1 MAMILD
7 QQHAVSMIFICTHAH
22 VKHSFKICL
31 FLILLLSSSSFFS
44 RSSYDLASTQA
55 VVMPSFDVAM
65 LRTFSSASVNCYR
78 RNIVNSVCVCVYV
91 CMYACMCMYVCM
103 YVFTYARMYLCMH
116 NTYDYHVLFNRLFP
130 CSPDIRALTCVK
142 IMVPYTLKEN
152 KPHLS
157 HTWDSLTYTREHVKP
172 WLRTWT
178 CASSSKGSSELS
190 ICDTPRCKA
199 STWGKRQFRLF
210 FAFVVSK

>member
-78 RNIVNSVCVCVYV
+78 RNIVNSVCVCVCMYV
-91 CMYACMCMYVCM
+91 CMHACVCMYVCM
-103 YVFTYARMYLCMH
+103 YLRT
-116 NTYDYHVLFNRLFP
+116 HVCIYVCIIHMTTTFSLIG
-130 CSPDIRALTCVK
+130 CSPAR
-142 IMVPYTLKEN
+142 
-152 KPHLS
+152 
-157 HTWDSLTYTREHVKP
+157 LTYVHSR
-172 WLRTWT
+172 
-178 CASSSKGSSELS
+178 A
-190 ICDTPRCKA
+190 
-199 STWGKRQFRLF
+199 
-210 FAFVVSK
+210 